1 MKLIYRIIIRIALM
15 LTVVLGAWAVFFYIA
30 VIDEV
35 NDEVDDSLE
44 DYSKPS
50 LSVPWPEKNCPR
62 KTMGRTINT
71 ILEK

>member
-35 NDEVDDSLE
+35 LSL
-44 DYSKPS
+44 
-50 LSVPWPEKNCPR
+50 
-62 KTMGRTINT
+62 IH
-71 ILEK
+71 I